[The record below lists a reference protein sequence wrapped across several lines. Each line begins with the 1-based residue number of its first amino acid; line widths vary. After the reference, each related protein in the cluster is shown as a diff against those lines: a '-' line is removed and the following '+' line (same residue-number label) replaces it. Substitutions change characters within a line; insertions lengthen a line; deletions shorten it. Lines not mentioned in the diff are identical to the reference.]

1 MADDGYNEFLS
12 LLAAA
17 PSKDDAKKVV
27 ETSTKKKRGSVLAKK
42 QEVTSIEDVEKPKD
56 DRPRVDRMSSVTTL
70 RHDEPKEE
78 SVEKDRISGVKFHVG
93 PEANQHDVTITE
105 SSYNSGDE
113 LGSFVHM
120 TDADY
125 NDAPTVI
132 STNDTIS
139 GTSLYAS
146 LTVFIAKMA
155 VKAIFIAAYAFVQF
169 LWVMLLVF
177 GAWIFV
183 TLYHVTSDWQTHH
196 FTNGGISDYW
206 QTTHHQLVD
215 GVIVISD
222 WQTQLANGVSI
233 LNILVTFGYVSYQLT
248 L

>member
-27 ETSTKKKRGSVLAKK
+27 ATSTKKKRSVAKK
-42 QEVTSIEDVEKPKD
+42 QEVTSDVEKSKD
-56 DRPRVDRMSSVTTL
+56 DRPKVDRMSSVTL
-70 RHDEPKEE
+70 RHGE
-78 SVEKDRISGVKFHVG
+78 SQQESIEKDRVSGVKFHVE
-93 PEANQHDVTITE
+93 PQANYQHEGTITE
-105 SSYNSGDE
+105 SSYNSGDK

-132 STNDTIS
+132 STNDTFS
-139 GTSLYAS
+139 GSSLYAS

-155 VKAIFIAAYAFVQF
+155 VKTFFIAAYAFVQF

-206 QTTHHQLVD
+206 QTTHHPLVD